1 MPDLLA
7 RELTKPCHPASDDA
21 LRQDN
26 AYYCCIASSVCGWTL
41 KAWDRNLPRIYKHAG
56 QCRALCNWRPALF
69 QRAKSALASM
79 APSRFGEPDANVQD
93 HSSPNDLTA
102 LHELPAPNPFLSY
115 SHMGSMTLQDQL
127 NHAVAALIC
136 ASGAPAQLIDYPE
149 WTHYSRLLNPN
160 YTPPKSNY
168 IRDRIIPA
176 EARRAV
182 LHMQEHLQEIGP
194 HWIASIVLD
203 NTATTKKAQQEAL
216 GKYLWILNLANPI
229 HKFNLCIQD
238 ICQDPIWQEIV
249 AEALDETTVTAL
261 KFQQDLKELVNI
273 LEPFACALL
282 CLESTRSSLSDV
294 YFFWLG
300 ALAALDH
307 HFKSQNCLLL
317 PQDWGRLRCI
327 ALKRFNKAIND
338 APTDGYVT
346 AFFLDPR
353 YHDVAI
359 YASSNAC
366 SCQATVPPPVDCP
379 QTSNPQQLNKCILN
393 CVQKQLFAMLKAEL
407 EAAKDIPHHPLHAY
421 SQDALV
427 AKEQLHE
434 QLDCYYWADQRFLSQ
449 YLTPN
454 QSAL

>member
-1 MPDLLA
+1 MLGTP
-7 RELTKPCHPASDDA
+7 
-21 LRQDN
+21 
-26 AYYCCIASSVCGWTL
+26 
-41 KAWDRNLPRIYKHAG
+41 LP
-56 QCRALCNWRPALF
+56 
-69 QRAKSALASM
+69 S
-79 APSRFGEPDANVQD
+79 
-93 HSSPNDLTA
+93 
-102 LHELPAPNPFLSY
+102 
-115 SHMGSMTLQDQL
+115 
-127 NHAVAALIC
+127 
-136 ASGAPAQLIDYPE
+136 
-149 WTHYSRLLNPN
+149 
-160 YTPPKSNY
+160 
-168 IRDRIIPA
+168 
-176 EARRAV
+176 
-182 LHMQEHLQEIGP
+182 
-194 HWIASIVLD
+194 
-203 NTATTKKAQQEAL
+203 
-216 GKYLWILNLANPI
+216 
-229 HKFNLCIQD
+229 
-238 ICQDPIWQEIV
+238 IV

-261 KFQQDLKELVNI
+261 KFRQDLKELVNI

-454 QSAL
+454 QSALQYWRSQKQFEHMFILAHLAEKLFSILPNSMCNKCAGSRLTYLYSKLQTRLDANSMIEQIQFMQWESLVNGFNFQPNCQADKDASKIAPALKDKCGDEWLDCSGAAAPIADTSNNKEDTKFEDIIDLTLQELLALFSSYNSSMHAADSESHLPHSTKSLEGVSKESKGPQRAIWRARDINWD